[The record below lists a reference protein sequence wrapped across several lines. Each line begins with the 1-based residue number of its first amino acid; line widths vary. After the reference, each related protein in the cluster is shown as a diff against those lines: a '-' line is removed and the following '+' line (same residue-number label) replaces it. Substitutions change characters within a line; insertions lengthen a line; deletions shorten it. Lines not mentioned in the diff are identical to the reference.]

1 MPDQD
6 LRKRFPDAM
15 LSLDDEQLRIIEKF
29 GTLKSFKG
37 GQSLVEAG
45 ARDPNFYV
53 ISSGQVDAVEFSTG
67 QPQIIWTGG
76 PRELLGD
83 VTFLFGR
90 VSNVALVAKGDV
102 EAFEIIP
109 ENLR

>member
-6 LRKRFPDAM
+6 LRKRFPDAI

-29 GTLKSFKG
+29 GTLKSLKG

-53 ISSGQVDAVEFSTG
+53 IYSGHVDAVEFPLAS
-67 QPQIIWTGG
+67 
-76 PRELLGD
+76 RK
-83 VTFLFGR
+83 
-90 VSNVALVAKGDV
+90 S
-102 EAFEIIP
+102 FERTDRSRG
-109 ENLR
+109 ECGKK